1 MKCGKIIKRRG
12 RHGEQNRMKSHRI
25 LITGASGFIGSHVI
39 SKLREDNTLAVI
51 MLNDEHSKRIKS
63 SLKGIVRYNV
73 DLSDT
78 KGVMRVVNDF
88 KPEVIIHL
96 ASIYAVNHKSEQ
108 IAPLINVNILGITNL
123 LEAAVA
129 SKVKSFINTSTCFV
143 YDRSTRK
150 IKEEDRLK
158 PLNLYAL
165 TKICTEQLCDLY
177 AANYGLSCL
186 TLRIFPPYGPNDNKR
201 RLVPYVVDNCLSNGE
216 LKLTSGVQKWDFV
229 YVGDI
234 VEAYVLAL
242 KKKFKRHEIV
252 NIGSGM
258 ATKIKDVVKLIRKYT
273 NSKSKLLFGSIPH
286 RGNELWY
293 CCADLKKAKKVLGWY
308 PKTGLASGIRK
319 TVDWHIRNKEVH
331 HD

>member
-1 MKCGKIIKRRG
+1 
-12 RHGEQNRMKSHRI
+12 MKSQRI
-25 LITGASGFIGSHVI
+25 LITGASGFIGSHVVSRI
-39 SKLREDNTLAVI
+39 REDNTIAVI
-51 MLNDEHSKRIKS
+51 MLNDEHSKRIKG
-63 SLKGIVRYNV
+63 SLNGIVRYNV

-88 KPEVIIHL
+88 KPDVILHL

-108 IAPLINVNILGITNL
+108 IAPLIKVNILGITNL

-129 SKVKSFINTSTCFV
+129 SKVKSFVNTSTCFV
-143 YDRSTRK
+143 YDKSTRK
-150 IKEEDRLK
+150 IKEEARLK

-165 TKICTEQLCDLY
+165 TKIGTEQLCKLY
-177 AANYGLSCL
+177 ADNYGLSCL

-201 RLVPYVVDNCLSNGE
+201 RLVPYVVENCLLNSE
-216 LKLTSGVQKWDFV
+216 IKLTSGVQKWDFI

-234 VEAYVLAL
+234 VDAYVLAL
-242 KKKFKRHEIV
+242 KKKFKQHEII
-252 NIGSGM
+252 NIGSGI
-258 ATKIKDVVKLIRKYT
+258 ATKVKDVVNLIHKYT

-293 CCADLKKAKKVLGWY
+293 CCADLKKAKRVLGWY
-308 PKTGLASGIRK
+308 PKTDLANGIKK
-319 TVDWHIRNKEVH
+319 TVDWHIQNKEVP